1 MAYVAL
7 LLYTAVI
14 FIRPQ
19 EWVSW
24 MLGMPVLDFVV
35 GFAVLAWLAH
45 LLATDWKLKDAPQN
59 LLVLGLFAAVL
70 MSHVRHTYLGALQ
83 EEFKTFGKVVL
94 IYFLIAS
101 TTDSTRRIK
110 GFILIMVLGCLFMS
124 GHGILQAH
132 RGYGFGGVLRGAPF
146 VRGDLVRVRAFG
158 IFNDPNDLS
167 LMLVAVMPFL
177 LTTALDR
184 ERSPF
189 ARVGSLAAVLPMVY
203 CVYLT
208 DSRGGW
214 LALAVMA
221 MAFVFVH
228 LRNKKIAVLLAVAAV
243 PLVFAL
249 GPSRVD
255 TMSTDDDSVG
265 GRLAAWGY
273 GNWMLKRWPLFG
285 AGKGRFTEFS
295 GDGKVAHNSFVHCWG
310 ELGLVGYFFWLGLVL
325 ASFKDCW
332 ALSRAGPEDPEDDP
346 DGRALS
352 RLGQAGV
359 ASMAGFM
366 SASFFLSRTYVIPL
380 FILFALFAAMHTVY
394 QQEDREAPGLADT
407 AHWKYLLGAE
417 IISIPG
423 LWLTLRI
430 MNM

>member
-1 MAYVAL
+1 MAYFAL
-7 LLYTAVI
+7 LIYTAII

-35 GFAVLAWLAH
+35 GFAVIAWLAH
-45 LLATDWKLKDAPQN
+45 LLASDWKFKDAPQN

-70 MSHVRHTYLGALQ
+70 MSHVRHTYLAALQ

-101 TTDSTRRIK
+101 TADSTRRIK
-110 GFILIMVLGCLFMS
+110 GFILVMVLGSLFLATQ
-124 GHGILQAH
+124 GILQAH
-132 RGYGFGGVLRGAPF
+132 RGYGFGPAFRSQPLVI
-146 VRGDLVRVRAFG
+146 GDTVRVRAFG
-158 IFNDPNDLS
+158 IFNDPNDLA

-189 ARVGSLAAVLPMVY
+189 ARVGSLAAVVPMVY

-214 LALAVMA
+214 LAIAVMA
-221 MAFVFVH
+221 MAFVFMH
-228 LRNKKIAVLLAVAAV
+228 LRNKKIGILLAVLAV
-243 PLVFAL
+243 PIVFAL

-255 TMSTDDDSVG
+255 TMGADDDSVS

-273 GNWMLKRWPLFG
+273 GNWMLKRWPIFG

-295 GDGKVAHNSFVHCWG
+295 GDSKVAHNSFVHCWG

-332 ALSRAGPEDPEDDP
+332 ALSRAGPEEDDP
-346 DGRALS
+346 EGRTLS
-352 RLGQAGV
+352 RLGRAGV
-359 ASMAGFM
+359 ASMAGYM
-366 SASFFLSRTYVIPL
+366 SAAFFLSRTYQIPL

-394 QQEDREAPGLADT
+394 EREDRELPGLSGT
-407 AHWKYLLGAE
+407 THWKYLLGAE
-417 IISIPG
+417 IISIPA

>member
-1 MAYVAL
+1 MAYAAL
-7 LLYTAVI
+7 LVYTALLFV
-14 FIRPQ
+14 RPQ
-19 EWVSW
+19 EWAPLL
-24 MLGMPVLDFVV
+24 LGVPLLDYVV
-35 GFAVLAWLAH
+35 GAAIILCLAH
-45 LLATDWKLKDAPQN
+45 VLRHGWRVKDAPQN
-59 LLVLGLFAAVL
+59 FLMLGLFAATLV
-70 MSHVRHTYLGALQ
+70 SHVRHTFFSAFLETFQ
-83 EEFKTFGKVVL
+83 TFGKVVL

-101 TTDSTRRIK
+101 TADSVRRIK
-110 GFILIMVLGCLFMS
+110 GFILVMVLGCLFMS
-124 GHGILQAH
+124 AHGILQAH
-132 RGYGFGGVLRGAPF
+132 RGYGFGGALRSQPLIIE
-146 VRGDLVRVRAFG
+146 DTVRVRAFG

-167 LMLVAVMPFL
+167 LMLVAALPFL
-177 LTTALDR
+177 MGTVLN
-184 ERSPF
+184 RSSGPLW
-189 ARVGSLAAVLPMVY
+189 RLGSAAAMVPMLY
-203 CVYLT
+203 CIYLT

-221 MAFVFVH
+221 MAFVFMH
-228 LRNKKIAVLLAVAAV
+228 LRNKKIGILLAVLAV

-249 GPSRVD
+249 GPSRMD
-255 TMSTDDDSVG
+255 TMSTDDDAVQ

-273 GNWMLKRWPLFG
+273 GNQMLKRWPLFG

-295 GDGKVAHNSFVHCWG
+295 DDSRVAHNSFVHCWG
-310 ELGLVGYFFWLGLVL
+310 ELGLFGYFFWLGLVL

-332 ALSRAGPEDPEDDP
+332 ALSRAGPHEDDP

-366 SASFFLSRTYVIPL
+366 SAAFFLSRTYQIPL

-394 QQEDREAPGLADT
+394 QQEVRELPGLSSTAD
-407 AHWKYLLGAE
+407 WKHLLGAE